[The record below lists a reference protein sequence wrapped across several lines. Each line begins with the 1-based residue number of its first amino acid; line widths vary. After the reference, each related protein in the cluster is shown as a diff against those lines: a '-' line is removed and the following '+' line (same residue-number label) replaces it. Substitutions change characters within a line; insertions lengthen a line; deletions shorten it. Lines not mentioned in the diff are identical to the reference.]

1 MKINSVTGKLISS
14 IFITA
19 LLIYFMIKT
28 TSPKIIFVP
37 FLICSISMAGKILS
51 LILNKERLALLFD
64 KLFKTGFFLFWFGFL
79 AFACYVTVRDKNYL
93 LTVFTV
99 PFWLCGIYFL
109 KKKLFPC
116 KKEKKEK
123 SKVNLIKF
131 VSAGLVAAV
140 LLSGLFLII
149 FGIISAEKMMIF
161 AGLFFTFG
169 AGAFIIFGLTA
180 MGCFDKIKTD
190 VLGLYIGVFFTAVG
204 IGIPLLKF
212 TETYSILKTLQNFG
226 FWIFV
231 PLMLFAVGIFQTVRC
246 IKKK

>member
-1 MKINSVTGKLISS
+1 MRINSIIGRLISS

-37 FLICSISMAGKILS
+37 FLICSLSMTGKILG
-51 LILNKERLALLFD
+51 LILNREKIAFIFD
-64 KLFKTGFFLFWFGFL
+64 KLFKAGFFLFWFGFL
-79 AFACYVTVRDKNYL
+79 AVADYITVRDKNYS
-93 LTVFTV
+93 LTVFSI
-99 PFWLCGIYFL
+99 PFWLIGIYFL
-109 KKKLFPC
+109 MKKLFPC
-116 KKEKKEK
+116 KKEKEEK

-149 FGIISAEKMMIF
+149 FGIISAEKMMVF

-212 TETYSILKTLQNFG
+212 TETYSILKTLQNFE

>member
-1 MKINSVTGKLISS
+1 MKINSMTGRLISS
-14 IFITA
+14 IFIIA

-51 LILNKERLALLFD
+51 LIFNREKIAIIFN
-64 KLFKTGFFLFWFGFL
+64 KLFIAGFFLFWFGFL
-79 AFACYVTVRDKNYL
+79 IFACYITVRDKNYVF
-93 LTVFTV
+93 TVFTL
-99 PFWLCGIYFL
+99 PFWLSGIYFMR
-109 KKKLFPC
+109 KKLFSVN
-116 KKEKKEK
+116 KEKEEK
-123 SKVNLIKF
+123 SKINFIKII
-131 VSAGLVAAV
+131 SAGLVITV
-140 LLSGLFLII
+140 LLAGLFLIV
-149 FGIISAEKMMIF
+149 FGIIKAEKAAIF

-169 AGAFIIFGLTA
+169 AGAFIIFALTA

-212 TETYSILKTLQNFG
+212 TETFSVLKTLQNFG
-226 FWIFV
+226 PWIFI